1 MALSSVSDLQSLKRK
16 YAETMQP
23 LAQPVT
29 FKVGSRW
36 RWAQFESAAAGRRDA
51 S

>member
-1 MALSSVSDLQSLKRK
+1 VSDLQSLKQK

-29 FKVGSRW
+29 FKVDDRRRRW
-36 RWAQFESAAAGRRDA
+36 RADL
-51 S
+51 